1 MNKRGFDS
9 AFRAPFFL
17 RCLLSF
23 PWLYS
28 SLFFFL
34 YTTQAAYH
42 FIFFFSSCTLQVSN
56 HLPFAYLLLTRLSST
71 PLHYEVQL
79 SITPVK
85 FIYIFLDSFTFQKIY
100 ITISF
105 LVCLMHVSRS
115 TKKCIAFLHY
125 WLPGE

>member
-1 MNKRGFDS
+1 MDNHYLLYVS
-9 AFRAPFFL
+9 RAFFL

-28 SLFFFL
+28 SLFLFL

-42 FIFFFSSCTLQVSN
+42 FIVFFSFCTLQVSN
-56 HLPFAYLLLTRLSST
+56 HLPFAYLLLTSLSST

-79 SITPVK
+79 SITPGK

-105 LVCLMHVSRS
+105 LICLMHVSRS
-115 TKKCIAFLHY
+115 TKTCIAFLHY
-125 WLPGE
+125 WLLGE

>member
-1 MNKRGFDS
+1 MIARF
-9 AFRAPFFL
+9 ARLFL

-28 SLFFFL
+28 SLFLFL

-42 FIFFFSSCTLQVSN
+42 FIVFFSSCTLQVSN
-56 HLPFAYLLLTRLSST
+56 HLPFAYLLLTSLSST

-79 SITPVK
+79 SITPGK
-85 FIYIFLDSFTFQKIY
+85 LIYIFLDSFTFQKIY

-105 LVCLMHVSRS
+105 LICLMHVSRS
-115 TKKCIAFLHY
+115 TKTCIAFLHY

>member
-9 AFRAPFFL
+9 VSRAFFCAVFSPFPGSI
-17 RCLLSF
+17 LLSF
-23 PWLYS
+23 Y
-28 SLFFFL
+28 FL

-56 HLPFAYLLLTRLSST
+56 HLPFAYLLLTSLSST

-79 SITPVK
+79 SITPGK
-85 FIYIFLDSFTFQKIY
+85 FIYIFLDSFTFQNIY

-115 TKKCIAFLHY
+115 TKTCIAFLHY

>member
-9 AFRAPFFL
+9 AFLRLFL

-34 YTTQAAYH
+34 YTTQATYR
-42 FIFFFSSCTLQVSN
+42 FFFFFSSCTLQVSN
-56 HLPFAYLLLTRLSST
+56 HLPFAYLSLTSLSST

-79 SITPVK
+79 SITPGK

-105 LVCLMHVSRS
+105 LICLMHVKHC
-115 TKKCIAFLHY
+115 TKTCIAFLHY